1 MPATQ
6 SQLTNQKSPILS
18 VIIPSHSRI
27 DLLVLCLRSVI
38 RFAPPG
44 TEVVVVDDGSPGGV
58 VSATASTFP
67 GVRVVCLPRRAG
79 FCAAANAGV
88 AAAAAA
94 VVELLNDDAEVSA
107 GWAEA
112 ALRWFADPRIGA
124 VAPLVLQNDPARLT
138 RGLPPL
144 IDSAG
149 DEYDPGGFARKRGH
163 GAAWS
168 PSPRWGEGLG
178 VRGETSIPP
187 LARPPHPRPLSPLG
201 RGGKKAGD
209 CVQMPGPV
217 WGASASAAFYRRSAL
232 LAAGGFPEH
241 FGAYFEDVDLSFR
254 LRRLGFEVWYDP
266 AAVVWHRVSAS
277 YGKRPGRRVL
287 EQQSCNEERVFW
299 RNVRGRDRL
308 RHLPRHAA
316 VLAGKALRRL
326 GEGTLVPWAVGRL
339 RAWSGA

>member
-1 MPATQ
+1 MP
-6 SQLTNQKSPILS
+6 PPLS
-18 VIIPSHSRI
+18 VVIPSHSRA
-27 DLLVLCLRSVI
+27 DLLALCLRSVT

-44 TEVVVVDDGSPGGV
+44 TEVVVVDDGSPDGV
-58 VSATASTFP
+58 VSDVASAFPAT
-67 GVRVVCLPRRAG
+67 RVVRLPRRSG
-79 FCAAANAGV
+79 FCVAANAGV
-88 AAAAAA
+88 AAAAAP
-94 VVELLNDDAEVSA
+94 VVELLNDDAEVTA

-112 ALRWFADPRIGA
+112 ALRWFADGRTSA
-124 VAPLVLQNDPARLT
+124 VAPLVLQNEPTRLA
-138 RGLPPL
+138 RGLPPR

-149 DEYDPGGFARKRGH
+149 DEYDPGGYARKRGH
-163 GAAWS
+163 GQLLQS
-168 PSPRWGEGLG
+168 PERQRRVSSPPSLTLRAL
-178 VRGETSIPP
+178 TN
-187 LARPPHPRPLSPLG
+187 
-201 RGGKKAGD
+201 
-209 CVQMPGPV
+209 PGPV
-217 WGASASAAFYRRSAL
+217 WGASATAAFYRRDAL

-266 AAVVWHRVSAS
+266 ASVVWHRVSSS

-308 RHLPRHAA
+308 RYLPRHAA

>member
-1 MPATQ
+1 MTSDERKAEIPTC
-6 SQLTNQKSPILS
+6 SPERPGDSTRHSSLVTRHLLS
-18 VIIPSHSRI
+18 VVIPSHSRT
-27 DLLVLCLRSVI
+27 DLLALCLRSVT
-38 RFAPPG
+38 RHAPAG

-58 VSATASTFP
+58 VSATAAGFP
-67 GVRVVCLPRRAG
+67 GVRVVRLSKRSG
-79 FCAAANAGV
+79 FCVAANAGV
-88 AAAAAA
+88 AAASAP
-94 VVELLNDDAEVSA
+94 VVELLNDDAEVTA
-107 GWAEA
+107 GWADA

-124 VAPLVLQNDPARLT
+124 VAPLVLQNDPARLA

-163 GAAWS
+163 GLQIRDTRHETRDTGRS
-168 PSPRWGEGLG
+168 P
-178 VRGETSIPP
+178 VTSS
-187 LARPPHPRPLSPLG
+187 LVSRVSCLVS
-201 RGGKKAGD
+201 
-209 CVQMPGPV
+209 PGPV
-217 WGASASAAFYRRSAL
+217 WGASAAAAFYRREAL
-232 LAAGGFPEH
+232 LRAGGFPEH

-299 RNVRGRDRL
+299 RNVSGRDRL
-308 RHLPRHAA
+308 RYLPRHAV
-316 VLAGKALRRL
+316 VLAAKAVRRL